1 MLDASA
7 RKYLRGRAHHLEA
20 VVQIGKDGVTDQ
32 VIQEIERTADRL
44 ELLKIRVR
52 PNAPLG
58 ARETAASLASRLR
71 AEIIGTV
78 GRVIIYFL
86 PGKDETAFPEINR

>member
-32 VIQEIERTADRL
+32 VIQEIERTAERA
-44 ELLKIRVR
+44 ELMKIRVR

-58 ARETAASLASRLR
+58 ARETAAGLASRLR
-71 AEIIGTV
+71 GEIVGTV